1 MMTTRVCHAASNR
14 ARLLLKNAAQIVT
27 VQGSSRGKIGTHEM
41 NELSV
46 LEKHN
51 VLVGADGKISHITDE
66 AADTLAFEFKPE
78 RVVDCSHKVIFP
90 GFVDPHTHVVFSGD
104 RSHEMAMKLAG
115 ASYEDVH
122 NAGGGINHT
131 VRHTRGSTRHEL
143 QQLALPRLDRMMQR
157 GTTHVEIKSGYGLDV
172 ETEMKMLLVVEDL
185 RVAHRM
191 GITSTYLAH
200 AVPVGMNGSTMTA
213 SVLNEHFPA
222 LATLQRQG
230 DVSVDQVDVFCEQGF
245 FNREEARQILCAGQ
259 GLGLAAAFHGDEL
272 NDLSCGALAAEI
284 GARSVSHLEELSADG
299 VEQMA
304 RAGVYGVLLPTTAH
318 VLRLRPP
325 PARAMIDGGVPV
337 ALATDFNPNA
347 HCMDMPTVM
356 NLACVLLRMTMAEA
370 VVASTLNAA
379 AALGLGDTLGSI
391 EVGKQGDLVVF
402 DAPTWEHVV
411 YQMGGPE
418 VSDVFKHGRSMLS
431 SPTKASMRSAATK
444 AWPLPQ
450 ASGNTHASAQ
460 AVGGSDLSA
469 LAAGIPFDKQLPRDQ
484 HIDPSVPHAPP
495 RAHGL
500 NKAGKRLAVQNALRY
515 FPADMHAELGAEFL
529 DELET
534 LGHIYMHRFRP
545 TTYAMKAHPIGA
557 YPATSVQAAAIQL
570 MIMNNLDPAVA
581 QYPHELVTYGG
592 NGSAFSNWAQYHL
605 TMAYLS
611 RMEENQTLVLNSG
624 HPQGLFTSHAD
635 APRLSITNGLTIP
648 NYSTRSEYE
657 RMYAQ
662 GVSQYGQMTAGSFC
676 YIGPQGIVHGTT
688 LTLLNAGRK
697 YLGVD
702 SLQGK
707 LFVTAGLG
715 GMSGAQ
721 AKAAVVAG
729 SVTIVAE
736 VKEAALSKRHAQG
749 WVVER
754 AEDLDDCFARA
765 RAAVREKRATSIA
778 YHGNVVDLWEALADS
793 DVAVDLGSDQTS
805 CHDPFGGGYY
815 PVGMST
821 EAADEL
827 MSSDPKAFRDAVQVS
842 LRRHVSAVNRLA
854 AKGMQFWD
862 YGNSFLL
869 EASRAGADIM
879 TQASPEGSEQR
890 FRYPSYV
897 EDIMGDIFSL
907 GFGPFRWVCTSGDPK
922 DLAKTDEIAAS
933 VLAQL
938 RDHCRNDT
946 SGYSR
951 LAQGHFEDNHLWI
964 TEAGDNQLTVGSQA
978 RILYA
983 NAEARQM
990 LAQRFNDAV
999 ASGVLSAPVV
1009 ISRDHH
1015 DVSGTDAPWRE
1026 TSDVRDG
1033 SHFCADMAIQNVI
1046 GDAARGATWVA
1057 IHNGGGTGWGEAING
1072 GFGMVLDGRSAAASR
1087 ATTMLEWDVY
1097 NGVARRAWA
1106 GNECANVYIDA
1117 ACDAI
1122 ATLDVT
1128 HRTPTDPKVLATLE
1142 L

>member
-391 EVGKQGDLVVF
+391 EVGKQVGWQRQGIMCSCAAHLSETQF
-402 DAPTWEHVV
+402 LNIPN
-411 YQMGGPE
+411 
-418 VSDVFKHGRSMLS
+418 SDDCLNRRNAYH
-431 SPTKASMRSAATK
+431 
-444 AWPLPQ
+444 WC
-450 ASGNTHASAQ
+450 
-460 AVGGSDLSA
+460 AVGNCLTKHRASHILRHRGIWSCLTRRHGSMWCIKWVVQRSRMCSNTVAVCCHPQQKQACVRLQRRHGHCHRHRA
-469 LAAGIPFDKQLPRDQ
+469 TLTHLHRLWAGAICLRWQQGFRLTSNCHAISTLIRQSHMRHRVLTDSTKRGNDWRYRTRFD
-484 HIDPSVPHAPP
+484 
-495 RAHGL
+495 
-500 NKAGKRLAVQNALRY
+500 
-515 FPADMHAELGAEFL
+515 
-529 DELET
+529 T
-534 LGHIYMHRFRP
+534 FRP
-545 TTYAMKAHPIGA
+545 TCTL
-557 YPATSVQAAAIQL
+557 S
-570 MIMNNLDPAVA
+570 
-581 QYPHELVTYGG
+581 
-592 NGSAFSNWAQYHL
+592 WA
-605 TMAYLS
+605 
-611 RMEENQTLVLNSG
+611 
-624 HPQGLFTSHAD
+624 P
-635 APRLSITNGLTIP
+635 
-648 NYSTRSEYE
+648 
-657 RMYAQ
+657 
-662 GVSQYGQMTAGSFC
+662 SF
-676 YIGPQGIVHGTT
+676 
-688 LTLLNAGRK
+688 
-697 YLGVD
+697 
-702 SLQGK
+702 
-707 LFVTAGLG
+707 
-715 GMSGAQ
+715 
-721 AKAAVVAG
+721 
-729 SVTIVAE
+729 
-736 VKEAALSKRHAQG
+736 
-749 WVVER
+749 
-754 AEDLDDCFARA
+754 
-765 RAAVREKRATSIA
+765 
-778 YHGNVVDLWEALADS
+778 
-793 DVAVDLGSDQTS
+793 
-805 CHDPFGGGYY
+805 
-815 PVGMST
+815 
-821 EAADEL
+821 
-827 MSSDPKAFRDAVQVS
+827 
-842 LRRHVSAVNRLA
+842 
-854 AKGMQFWD
+854 
-862 YGNSFLL
+862 
-869 EASRAGADIM
+869 
-879 TQASPEGSEQR
+879 
-890 FRYPSYV
+890 
-897 EDIMGDIFSL
+897 
-907 GFGPFRWVCTSGDPK
+907 
-922 DLAKTDEIAAS
+922 
-933 VLAQL
+933 
-938 RDHCRNDT
+938 
-946 SGYSR
+946 
-951 LAQGHFEDNHLWI
+951 
-964 TEAGDNQLTVGSQA
+964 
-978 RILYA
+978 
-983 NAEARQM
+983 
-990 LAQRFNDAV
+990 
-999 ASGVLSAPVV
+999 
-1009 ISRDHH
+1009 
-1015 DVSGTDAPWRE
+1015 
-1026 TSDVRDG
+1026 
-1033 SHFCADMAIQNVI
+1033 
-1046 GDAARGATWVA
+1046 
-1057 IHNGGGTGWGEAING
+1057 
-1072 GFGMVLDGRSAAASR
+1072 
-1087 ATTMLEWDVY
+1087 
-1097 NGVARRAWA
+1097 
-1106 GNECANVYIDA
+1106 
-1117 ACDAI
+1117 
-1122 ATLDVT
+1122 
-1128 HRTPTDPKVLATLE
+1128 
-1142 L
+1142 